1 MKNTNP
7 VNWFDI
13 HVANLEKAKAFYETV
28 FNVQLEDFPLQWGKQ
43 SAFPSDRYGMN
54 ISGALVEKADFSE
67 NSNNTVVYFESQDCL
82 KEESRVVAAGGE
94 VLQSKMSIGE
104 FGFVSRIKD
113 VDGNVIGLHSL
124 Q

>member
-13 HVANLEKAKAFYETV
+13 YVSNIDKARAFYESV
-28 FNVQLEDFPLQWGKQ
+28 FDIQLVDFPPEWGKQ
-43 SAFPSDRYGMN
+43 SAFPSDRNGMN
-54 ISGALVEKADFSE
+54 ISGSLVEKADLSKS
-67 NSNNTVVYFESQDCL
+67 SNNTVVYFESLDCL
-82 KEESRVVAAGGE
+82 TEEKRVEEAGGE

-113 VDGNVIGLHSL
+113 VDGNIIGLHSM

>member
-13 HVANLEKAKAFYETV
+13 HVANLDNAKAFYQSV
-28 FNVQLEDFPLQWGKQ
+28 FNIQLEDFPPQWGKQ
-43 SAFPSDRYGMN
+43 SAFPSERDGMN
-54 ISGALVEKADFSE
+54 ISGALVEKTDFSG
-67 NSNNTVVYFESQDCL
+67 SCNNTVVYFESQDCL
-82 KEESRVVAAGGE
+82 TEESRVVAAGGE
-94 VLQSKMSIGE
+94 ILQSKMSIGE

-113 VDGNVIGLHSL
+113 VDGNIIGLHSM